1 MSLEIYNTLGRK
13 KEKFVPL
20 DPEGKRVTIY
30 NCGPTI
36 YDHFHVGN
44 ARNFVVMDIVR
55 RYFEW
60 LGYEVKFVQN
70 LTDIDD
76 NIIKRA
82 NEEQTS
88 TEKITDTYAQ
98 AYYEDSEK
106 LGIRRADEHPR
117 ATDYV
122 EQMVEFMKQLEAKG
136 LAYAA
141 GGSLY
146 FRVREVADYGKLSGR
161 SFDDMRAGERV
172 EVNPDKENPMDFVL
186 WKASKPGE
194 PVWQSPWGEGR
205 PGWHSECCVM
215 ARNLLGE
222 TIDIHAGGT
231 DLTFPHHENEIA
243 QHEGLYGVP
252 LARYWMHNGF
262 LNINREKMSKS
273 LGNFFKIDEVFA
285 QGYEPE
291 TVRFF
296 LLSAAYRHP
305 LDYNDKALD
314 DARSS
319 VARINDGIQTG
330 VKILELEGRKPTE
343 PATDTE
349 DPVVRAIF
357 DRFIAVMDDDFNTQR
372 ALAVLHDVITAIHEE
387 RQAEKP
393 DVAKLASL
401 VGAAIKLRD
410 FFGIAPMATE
420 DVATEASDTGAVTI
434 EPGSKEQS
442 LLGLLGEVD
451 RIAREN
457 DVAAILDLI
466 AGDLSDANRE
476 LIAARTDAGNWT
488 TENGASPKD
497 TMMKVLIAARGAA
510 RKEKAFDIADA
521 IRDGL
526 TAAGIILE
534 DHAQGTIWREA

>member
-1 MSLEIYNTLGRK
+1 MPLEIYNTLGRK
-13 KEKFVPL
+13 KEVFVPL

-76 NIIKRA
+76 KIIQRA
-82 NEEQTS
+82 NDEHIS
-88 TEKITDTYAQ
+88 TEKVTETYAR

-122 EQMVEFMKQLEAKG
+122 EQMVEFMKRLETKG

-146 FRVREVADYGKLSGR
+146 FRVRKIADYGKLSGQ
-161 SFDDMRAGERV
+161 SLDDMRAGERV
-172 EVNPDKENPMDFVL
+172 DVNPEKEDPMDFVL

-215 ARNLLGE
+215 ARKLLGE

-314 DARSS
+314 EARSS
-319 VARINDGIQTG
+319 VARINDGIETG
-330 VKILELEGRKPTE
+330 IKILEIEGLEPSVSDSD
-343 PATDTE
+343 TD
-349 DPVVRAIF
+349 DPVVRLYF
-357 DRFIAVMDDDFNTQR
+357 DRFEAVMDDDFNTQR
-372 ALAVLHDVITAIHEE
+372 ALAVLHEIITAIHEE

-393 DVAKLASL
+393 DGAKLASL

-420 DVATEASDTGAVTI
+420 DCASEAGETGAVTI
-434 EPGSKEQS
+434 VPGSVEQS

-451 RIAREN
+451 RIAREKGV
-457 DVAAILDLI
+457 DAILDLI
-466 AGDLSDANRE
+466 AAEVSAGNRE
-476 LIAARTDAGNWT
+476 LVAAQAESGNWT

-526 TAAGIILE
+526 SAAGIILE
-534 DHAQGTIWREA
+534 DHTQGTIWRES